1 MKPLHSYGVLQKGL
15 LAGAVYFCVFAYGQS
30 QDTLSLQDIEMVR
43 ITKLN
48 PKSKHQEKLLTST
61 SDFLNH
67 DAGEFLS
74 SRPEFSGIRK
84 SGNYATDP
92 VLRGFKYEQ
101 LNIVID
107 GMGHA
112 INACPSRMDPA
123 VSQINMN
130 MMEQAEIYKGPYHF
144 RTGPSIGGTINF
156 KTIAAEY
163 RDTSR
168 LSGRYS
174 AAFESNGS
182 ITRNELAATLS
193 GKKIV
198 WDLFGSHQK
207 GDSYKD
213 GNAATVRSKFLRY
226 SAGTKLSAKWND
238 IHSSTLQVSNNQ
250 GRDVEFAALNM
261 DLIYDKTWM
270 LQGSH
275 AMEWKDQL
283 MERLDFSSFLSYV
296 DHSMGTP
303 NGMMVSDVASK
314 TYGARSEAKIRLGQ
328 ALLYTGL
335 DYKKKGA
342 ENLRMISPPTMKPR
356 DGSAWQDSS
365 NENLGFFAELQ
376 QSYHTSRLSM
386 SYRMDYNTGRTLAPS
401 LLFRSLYSELSPQD
415 LNHSFSAGYSHSLGR
430 HTVLSLWAG
439 RAQRSASL
447 TERYINLFTV
457 GNDSYEMLGNPELRP
472 ETNNQSDLIFTYKTQ
487 DLYFQAN
494 AFYSYLED
502 YISGVRRPDIKKY
515 SMTSPGVRQ
524 YQNIEKAYKTGM
536 DLSAGYKLTSTVGV
550 DVGMAYTYARDLNSG
565 QPLPEIAPL
574 DARVKLH
581 AEWEKLSAAL
591 KYRFSAAQERISEEF
606 GELPTV
612 AFHVVDL
619 EARISAFSGAS
630 LQFGVY
636 NLFDAAY
643 AEHLSRT
650 LAQDRTQRILSPGR
664 SFTVGFTVAF

>member
-15 LAGAVYFCVFAYGQS
+15 LAGAVYFCAFAYGQS
-30 QDTLSLQDIEMVR
+30 QDSLTLQDIEMVR

-48 PKSKHQEKLLTST
+48 PKTKHQEKLYTST

-130 MMEQAEIYKGPYHF
+130 MIEQAEIYKGPYHF
-144 RTGPSIGGTINF
+144 RTGPSLGGTINF
-156 KTIAAEY
+156 KTVPAEY
-163 RDTSR
+163 RDTRR

-182 ITRNELAATLS
+182 ITRNEAAASLS

-198 WDLFGSHQK
+198 WDIFGSHQK

-213 GNAATVRSKFLRY
+213 GNGATVRSKFLRY
-226 SAGTKLSAKWND
+226 SVGSKLNAQWNEV
-238 IHSSTLQVSNNQ
+238 HSSALQVSNNQ

-275 AMEWKDQL
+275 AMEWNGRRL
-283 MERLDFSSFLSYV
+283 ERLDFSSFLSYV

-314 TYGARSEAKIRLGQ
+314 TYGARSEAKFRLGKG
-328 ALLYTGL
+328 LLYAGL
-335 DYKKKGA
+335 DYKKEGA

-376 QSYHTSRLSM
+376 QNYHASRLSL

-401 LLFRSLYSELSPQD
+401 QLFRQLYRELSPQD
-415 LNHSFSAGYSHSLGR
+415 LNHSLSAGYSQSLGR
-430 HTVLSLWAG
+430 NTVLSLWAG

-487 DLYFQAN
+487 DVYFQAN

-502 YISGVRRPDIKKY
+502 YISGVKRSDIKKY

-524 YQNIEKAYKTGM
+524 YQNIEKAFKTGM
-536 DLSAGYKLTSTVGV
+536 DLSAGYKITPAVGV
-550 DVGMAYTYARDLNSG
+550 DVGIAYTYARDFDSG
-565 QPLPEIAPL
+565 EPLPEIAPL
-574 DARVKLH
+574 DGRVKLH
-581 AEWEKLSAAL
+581 GAWEK
-591 KYRFSAAQERISEEF
+591 FSAAVKYRYSAKQERISKEF
-606 GELPTV
+606 GELPTE

-619 EARISAFSGAS
+619 EARIPVFSGAS
-630 LQFGVY
+630 FQLGVY

-643 AEHLSRT
+643 SEHLSRT
-650 LAQDRTQRILSPGR
+650 LSQDRTKRILSPGR
-664 SFTVGFTVAF
+664 SLSVGFTVAF